1 MLPYSTLPS
10 YTVVVVVRFDADV
23 VDRSD
28 DVVDV
33 DVGLFDLY
41 AAVDVVVVAV
51 AV

>member
-10 YTVVVVVRFDADV
+10 YTVVVVRFDADV

-28 DVVDV
+28 DVVAVDV
-33 DVGLFDLY
+33 DLFDLY
-41 AAVDVVVVAV
+41 AAVDVVVVVVV